1 MKFQNIILDILRAL
15 PKRLIQY
22 LAGPPILIDGNAL
35 DPNIQIIARLN
46 PQQKQKELVSP
57 QDYRRAAKKLDEIA
71 LRNISGVT
79 KVVKVFEYID

>member
-1 MKFQNIILDILRAL
+1 MKFQNIILDILRVL

-57 QDYRRAAKKLDEIA
+57 QDYRTAAKKLDEIA
-71 LRNISGVT
+71 LRNI
-79 KVVKVFEYID
+79 

>member
-1 MKFQNIILDILRAL
+1 MKFQNIILDILRVL

-46 PQQKQKELVSP
+46 PQQKQK
-57 QDYRRAAKKLDEIA
+57 
-71 LRNISGVT
+71 N
-79 KVVKVFEYID
+79 